1 MQNQRENIIK
11 KVLIVSRAFPPF
23 FPVGYSIR
31 AAKFIKY
38 LPSLGWL
45 PSVLTVDD
53 DKEYE
58 TLRRVGSEAL
68 LAEIP
73 EGVAIHRAYPG
84 EPSVEYLEKERRF
97 GKKNRLAGL
106 VAKIIGS
113 ARRWMFRSLLPDRQ
127 LAWLPYAV
135 RAGRRIIK
143 QDTIDII
150 FATCPPFS
158 DALIGACLRILTG
171 KRLVLDFRD
180 DWIDTPWYYS
190 KSFPIRAIESLMERW
205 AVSLADRVI
214 LVTEWS
220 RKAFIARY
228 PSQPVEKFIFIP
240 NGCDLKDFEAAQA
253 MEAPSNPK
261 FRIIHAGSLNDS
273 KLWAR
278 NPRGFFQAVCRIL
291 EKQPRLAD
299 HISLEFA
306 GDFTDNHRA
315 MAKEMGLANLI
326 KEHGHLKHADVL
338 RLMKSADLLMAMNYE
353 GFATLIPGKI
363 YEYWAVGNAPILLLS
378 CNGAGQELLEAR
390 KLGLTVAPD
399 DVDGIERAIQTMF
412 DRYEQGSPIKI
423 TSSGIEEYD
432 RKALAEKLAR
442 VLSGFFSPN

>member
-1 MQNQRENIIK
+1 MQNQRENAMK
-11 KVLIVSRAFPPF
+11 KVLIISRAFPPF

-45 PSVLTVDD
+45 PSVLTVDE

-68 LAEIP
+68 LSEIP
-73 EGVAIHRAYPG
+73 EDVTIHRTYPG
-84 EPSVEYLEKERRF
+84 EPSVEYLEKEKRF

-106 VAKIIGS
+106 VTKIIGS

-127 LAWLPYAV
+127 LTWLPFAV
-135 RAGRRIIK
+135 RAGRKIIE
-143 QDTIDII
+143 QEGIDLI

-180 DWIDTPWYYS
+180 DWIETPWYYS
-190 KSFPIRAIESLMERW
+190 KPFPIRAVESLMERW
-205 AVSLADRVI
+205 AVSLADKVI

-220 RKAFIARY
+220 RKAFVARY
-228 PSQPVEKFIFIP
+228 PSQPAEKFIFIP
-240 NGCDLKDFEAAQA
+240 NGCDLKDFETVRA
-253 MEAPSNPK
+253 MEAPSNPI
-261 FRIIHAGSLNDS
+261 FRIVHAGSLNDS

-278 NPRGFFQAVCRIL
+278 NPRGFFQAVCRIF
-291 EKQPRLAD
+291 ERQPQLAGR
-299 HISLEFA
+299 ISLEFA
-306 GDFTDNHRA
+306 GDFTDNHRE
-315 MAKEMGLANLI
+315 MAREMGLSGAI
-326 KEHGHLKHADVL
+326 VEHGHLKHADVL

-378 CNGAGQELLEAR
+378 CNGAGQELLEAGN
-390 KLGLTVAPD
+390 LGVTVAPD

-412 DRYEQGSPIKI
+412 DQYAQGKPAKI
-423 TSSGIEEYD
+423 NPSGIEEYD

-442 VLSGFFSPN
+442 LLSGLFSQK

>member
-1 MQNQRENIIK
+1 MQSQREDTMK
-11 KVLIVSRAFPPF
+11 KVLVISRAFPPF

-38 LPSLGWL
+38 LPALGWL
-45 PSVLTVDD
+45 PSVLTVAE

-68 LAEIP
+68 LSEIP
-73 EGVAIHRAYPG
+73 EGVIIHRTYPG
-84 EPSVEYLEKERRF
+84 EPSVEYLEKERQF

-106 VAKIIGS
+106 LAKVVGS

-127 LAWLPYAV
+127 LTWLPFAV

-143 QDTIDII
+143 REGIDII

-158 DALIGACLRILTG
+158 DALIGACLNLLTG

-180 DWIDTPWYYS
+180 DWLETPWYYS
-190 KSFPIRAIESLMERW
+190 KPFPIRAIESLMERW
-205 AVSLADRVI
+205 AVSLADKVI

-220 RKAFIARY
+220 RKAFVARY
-228 PSQPVEKFIFIP
+228 PSQPAEKFVFIP
-240 NGCDLKDFEAAQA
+240 NGCDLKDFEAARA
-253 MEAPSNPK
+253 MEAPVNPK
-261 FRIIHAGSLNDS
+261 FRIVHAGSLNDS

-278 NPRGFFQAVCRIL
+278 DPRGFFQGVRRIV

-299 HISLEFA
+299 RISLEFA
-306 GDFTDNHRA
+306 GDFTDKHRETA
-315 MAKEMGLANLI
+315 RELGLAGMI
-326 KEHGHLKHADVL
+326 REHGHLKHADVL

-378 CNGAGQELLEAR
+378 CKGAGQELLDAEN
-390 KLGLTVAPD
+390 LGVTVAPD
-399 DVDGIERAIQTMF
+399 DVDGIERAVQTMF
-412 DRYEQGSPIKI
+412 DRYEQGNPVKVNPA
-423 TSSGIEEYD
+423 GIEEYD

-442 VLSGFFSPN
+442 VLSDLFSPK

>member
-1 MQNQRENIIK
+1 MQNQREKVTK
-11 KVLIVSRAFPPF
+11 KVLFISRAFPPF

-45 PSVLTVDD
+45 PSVLTVDE

-68 LAEIP
+68 LSEIP
-73 EGVAIHRAYPG
+73 EGVIIHRTYPG
-84 EPSVEYLEKERRF
+84 EPSLEYLEKEKRF

-127 LAWLPYAV
+127 LTWLPFAV
-135 RAGRRIIK
+135 RAGRKIIE
-143 QDTIDII
+143 QEGIDLI

-158 DALIGACLRILTG
+158 DALIGSCLRILTG

-180 DWIDTPWYYS
+180 DWIETPWYYS
-190 KSFPIRAIESLMERW
+190 KPFPIRAVESLMERW
-205 AVSLADRVI
+205 AVSLADKVI

-220 RKAFIARY
+220 RQAFVARY
-228 PSQPVEKFIFIP
+228 PSQPAEKFIFIP
-240 NGCDLKDFEAAQA
+240 NGCDLKDFEAVRV

-261 FRIIHAGSLNDS
+261 FRIVHAGSLNDS

-291 EKQPRLAD
+291 EKQPQLAGR
-299 HISLEFA
+299 ISLEFA
-306 GDFTDNHRA
+306 GDFTDNHRK
-315 MAKEMGLANLI
+315 MASEMGLSSAI
-326 KEHGHLKHADVL
+326 VEHGHLKHADVL

-378 CNGAGQELLEAR
+378 CNGAGQELLEAG
-390 KLGLTVAPD
+390 KLGVAVAPD

-412 DRYEQGSPIKI
+412 DQYAQGKPVKI
-423 TSSGIEEYD
+423 NPSGIEEFD

-442 VLSGFFSPN
+442 LLSGLFSQK